1 MTNMGE
7 TVMISSLKLA
17 VISASMLGA
26 CVIGSG
32 GASAM
37 PAGGLD
43 PAIATGSDLA
53 PLVQDV
59 RWVCGPYG
67 RCRWVAPPRYYGP
80 PRFYGPRVYGPRR
93 HWRRW

>member
-1 MTNMGE
+1 MFIN
-7 TVMISSLKLA
+7 LKTAA
-17 VISASMLGA
+17 VAAVLLGA
-26 CVIGSG
+26 SALGAGS
-32 GASAM
+32 ASAM

-67 RCRWVAPPRYYGP
+67 HCRWVAPPRYYGP
-80 PRFYGPRVYGPRR
+80 PRFHGPRVYGPRR